1 MKRRAE
7 RVDLILLAAGAARR
21 MAGRDKLLEP
31 VDGQPLL
38 ATLAD
43 RALASRARDV
53 LVVLPSESPARRAA
67 LSGRPVRIVTARD
80 HAEGMGASLRAG
92 MAALTPDAAAVVVML
107 GDMPEVTTGG
117 IDALIAAYAAGGT
130 AGAILRAVDPRGVPG
145 HPVLFDRDHFAALA
159 LSAGDAGARA
169 LIRSEADRVVG
180 VPLPGAAVDLDTPED
195 WVAWRAAN
203 PGR

>member
-1 MKRRAE
+1 
-7 RVDLILLAAGAARR
+7 

-53 LVVLPSESPARRAA
+53 LVVLPPESPARRAA
-67 LSGRPVRIVTARD
+67 LSARPVRIVTARD

-92 MAALTPDAAAVVVML
+92 TAALAPDAAAVVVML
-107 GDMPEVTTGG
+107 GDMPEVTAPG

-130 AGAILRAVDPRGVPG
+130 VGAILRAVDPRGGPG

-159 LSAGDAGARA
+159 LSTGDAGARA
-169 LIRSEADRVVG
+169 LIRSEAGRVVG
-180 VPLPGAAVDLDTPED
+180 LPLPGAAVDLDTPED
-195 WVAWRAAN
+195 WAAWRAAN